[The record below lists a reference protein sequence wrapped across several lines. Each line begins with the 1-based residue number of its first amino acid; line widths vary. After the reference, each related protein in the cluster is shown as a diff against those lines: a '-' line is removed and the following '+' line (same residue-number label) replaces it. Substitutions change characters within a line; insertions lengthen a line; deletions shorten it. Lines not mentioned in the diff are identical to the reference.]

1 MRLFTIEPGKERT
14 SEQILSIRSASSAK
28 SGERIST
35 VGVCGCVC
43 VCERMSSTIKLD
55 LWRA

>member
-28 SGERIST
+28 SGERISD
-35 VGVCGCVC
+35 VGVCVYVC
-43 VCERMSSTIKLD
+43 VRTNEQHN
-55 LWRA
+55 